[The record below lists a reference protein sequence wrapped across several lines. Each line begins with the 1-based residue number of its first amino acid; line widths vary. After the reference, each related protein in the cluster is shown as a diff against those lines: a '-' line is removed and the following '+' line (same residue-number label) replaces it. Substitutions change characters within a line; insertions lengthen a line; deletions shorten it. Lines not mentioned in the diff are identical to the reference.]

1 MAEYHINANARSLD
15 VTIGKRRQAEVH
27 VILTGFV
34 TFVCE
39 IFFYITGFK
48 NSNWTFTICGKVF
61 SETTTLKL

>member
-1 MAEYHINANARSLD
+1 MGEYHINANARSLD

-39 IFFYITGFK
+39 IFFISLVSKILTELSQYVEK
-48 NSNWTFTICGKVF
+48 CSQRQP
-61 SETTTLKL
+61 L